1 LSFGALYAAVLLL
14 VPAARLWLGS
24 AGTFAAAAGSAL
36 LDVDAMTIAFA
47 RGTPVGGPWREAAA
61 AIALGVTTNTLV
73 KAGIVAVVARGSFR
87 RRVIAGLA
95 VAAIACAGTALAIY
109 HTVP

>member
-1 LSFGALYAAVLLL
+1 
-14 VPAARLWLGS
+14 ARLWLGS

-47 RGTPVGGPWREAAA
+47 RGAPPAGPWREAAA

-73 KAGIVAVVARGSFR
+73 KAGIVAVIARGSFR
-87 RRVIAGLA
+87 RWVIGGLLL
-95 VAAIACAGTALAIY
+95 AAAACAGTGFAIY
-109 HTVP
+109 ASGS